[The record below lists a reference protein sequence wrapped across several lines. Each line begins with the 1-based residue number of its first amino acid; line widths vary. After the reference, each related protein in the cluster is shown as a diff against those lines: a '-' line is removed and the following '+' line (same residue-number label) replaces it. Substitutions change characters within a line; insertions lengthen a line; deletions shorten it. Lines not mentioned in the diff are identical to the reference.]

1 MLCMY
6 IFFLNVCL
14 PSFFHVDVPETK
26 QELHRITSLFFSSY
40 IRSYTGW
47 FIEIPVMVKKQYLPQ
62 RVIESPVYQQ
72 IRRVLVTGHVI
83 RYPCCDMNVT
93 YCR

>member
-47 FIEIPVMVKKQYLPQ
+47 FIEIPVMVKKKTIPATKGN
-62 RVIESPVYQQ
+62 RI
-72 IRRVLVTGHVI
+72 
-83 RYPCCDMNVT
+83 PCISANKEGFSHWSCDTISML
-93 YCR
+93 